1 MSSVFT
7 GQKMIDGLDRV
18 VEAINEMAAREGL
31 PAWQEVF
38 AGCQSKAEQLVKQS
52 PYLGSALTQNWGW
65 VATDFAFDS
74 WSSPLSL
81 DDIESQWCLLEQSL
95 SPESRLR
102 KLRNRL
108 MARFIWRDFSRA
120 CDAVE
125 TVAQVSLLADFCI
138 NKAHDL
144 AFAEIE
150 SRFGTP
156 VGRDSGRK
164 QQLVILAMGKLGAH
178 ELNLSSDIDLIF
190 VYPESGETEGA
201 RRSLSNQ
208 EFFIKVG
215 QRIIGL
221 LDTVTADGFVFRV
234 DMRLR
239 PYGESGSLVMNFA
252 SFESYYQDQGRDWER
267 YAMIK
272 ARAVC
277 GRPEDVEELRA
288 MLKPFV
294 FRRYID
300 FSVIESLRDMK
311 RMIAEQVVRKG
322 QQNDVKLGPGGI
334 REIEFI
340 GQCFQLIRGGRDES
354 LQARDLMSVLHACEE
369 LGCLPSQAV
378 SELREAY
385 WFLRNT
391 EHAIQGYQDKQT
403 QRLPEE
409 PSSQYALASVM
420 GFETYEDFISTLD
433 AYRNR
438 VQRHFAELIAAPE
451 DTEDG
456 QATKF
461 WDQLEPEQLSELGF
475 IDSARTA
482 ANLNKLIV
490 SPVVKSLQVEARRRL
505 DLAMPKLLD
514 ACAGL
519 SDPDLALERLLPLVE
534 SILRRSAY
542 LLLLVENPSALRE
555 LVRLCAASP
564 WIAKQLAQR
573 PALLD
578 ELLDVDRLYHA
589 PDKARLR
596 HELALHLKS
605 IPLQDLEAQMDGL
618 RYFKAAQVLRV
629 AASEISGVLP
639 LMKVSD
645 NLTFIAEV
653 ILERVLDIAWNDMV
667 AKHGE
672 PTIDSEGT
680 GFCIIAYGKLGGLE
694 LNYSSD
700 LDLVFLYDAPAQS
713 MTRGERAID
722 HARFYTRLGQRI
734 IHILE
739 TRMTLGILYEV
750 DMRLRPSGNSGMLV
764 ASLSAFEK
772 YQTEE
777 AWTWEHQALSRARF
791 VAGDPALGGE
801 FDRVRREILAR
812 PRDRENLAD
821 EVRAMRAKM
830 REHLDIDTKS
840 DVFDLKQSAGGIVD
854 IEFMV
859 QYALLAWSHLYPSLS
874 DWTDNVRQLESLADT
889 GLVSTLATEDL
900 REAYLAY
907 RSATHDRAL
916 QELPGK
922 VDAAQWASLREKVS
936 ARWRHWFDDNFGE

>member
-1 MSSVFT
+1 MGSVFT
-7 GQKMIDGLDRV
+7 GQKMTQSLDSM
-18 VEAINEMAAREGL
+18 VEAVNERAAREGL
-31 PAWQEVF
+31 PAWHEVF
-38 AGCQSKAEQLVKQS
+38 AHCENKAERLVNQS
-52 PYLGSALTQNWGW
+52 LYLGSTLAQNWGW
-65 VATDFAFDS
+65 VAADFARDS
-74 WSSPLSL
+74 WSKPLSL
-81 DDIESQWCLLEQSL
+81 DDIEAQWCLLDQSL

-125 TVAQVSLLADFCI
+125 TVQQVSMLADFCI

-144 AFAEIE
+144 AFTEIE
-150 SRFGTP
+150 ARFGTP
-156 VGRDSGRK
+156 VGRDSGRPQK
-164 QQLVILAMGKLGAH
+164 LVILAMGKLGAH

-190 VYPESGETEGA
+190 VYPESGETQGA
-201 RRSLSNQ
+201 RRNLSNQ

-221 LDTVTADGFVFRV
+221 LDTVTTDGFVFRV

-277 GRPEDVEELRA
+277 GSPEEVAELRA

-354 LQARDLMSVLHACEE
+354 LQARDLMSVLSACET
-369 LGCLPSQAV
+369 LGFLPSQV
-378 SELREAY
+378 VTELREAY

-409 PSSQYALASVM
+409 PASQSALASVM
-420 GFETYEDFISTLD
+420 GFETYEEFISTLNG
-433 AYRNR
+433 YRSR
-438 VQRHFAELIAAPE
+438 VQRHFSELIAAPDE
-451 DTEDG
+451 AEDG
-456 QATKF
+456 KGLKF
-461 WDQLEPEQLSELGF
+461 WDQLEPEQLGDLGF
-475 IDSARTA
+475 ADPARTA
-482 ANLNKLIV
+482 DNLEKLIL

-514 ACAGL
+514 ACVGL
-519 SDPDLALERLLPLVE
+519 SDPDLTLERLLPLVE

-564 WIAKQLAQR
+564 WIARQLAQR

-589 PDKARLR
+589 PNKDRLR
-596 HELALHLKS
+596 QELALHLKS
-605 IPLQDLEAQMDGL
+605 VPLHDLEAQMDSL

-629 AASEISGVLP
+629 AASEIAGVLP

-653 ILERVLDIAWNDMV
+653 ILEQVLQIAWRDMV

-672 PTIDSEGT
+672 PEIDSKGT

-700 LDLVFLYDAPAQS
+700 LDLVFLYDAPAQG
-713 MTRGERAID
+713 MTQGERAID

-739 TRMTLGILYEV
+739 TRMTLGILYEI

-764 ASLSAFEK
+764 ASVGAFQK

-777 AWTWEHQALSRARF
+777 AWTWEHQALTRARF
-791 VAGDPALGGE
+791 VAGDPTLRGE

-812 PRDRENLAD
+812 PRDREKLAED
-821 EVRAMRAKM
+821 VRAMRAKM

-859 QYALLAWSHLYPSLS
+859 QYALLAWSHVYPSLS
-874 DWTDNVRQLESLADT
+874 DWTDNVRQLESLADS
-889 GLVSTLATEDL
+889 GLVSNLAADDL

-907 RSATHDRAL
+907 RSATHERAL

-922 VDAAQWASLREKVS
+922 VDVAQWASIREKVS
-936 ARWRHWFDDNFGE
+936 ARWRDWFDDNFGE